1 MGKVYVITGGCGY
14 VGYSVVKKL
23 ANENAKIKVLAIPS
37 EDSSMVKALGA
48 EIFIGDVRK
57 KETIEPLF
65 ADKDAE
71 YVIIHIV
78 GIVTVETAFNQF
90 VWDVNVE
97 GTVGFQAPKGDK
109 DLTLIY
115 EGLFGLDQVKIK
127 LQ

>member
-1 MGKVYVITGGCGY
+1 M
-14 VGYSVVKKL
+14 
-23 ANENAKIKVLAIPS
+23 AIPS
-37 EDSSMVKALGA
+37 EDSSIVKALGA

-71 YVIIHIV
+71 YVIIHIA